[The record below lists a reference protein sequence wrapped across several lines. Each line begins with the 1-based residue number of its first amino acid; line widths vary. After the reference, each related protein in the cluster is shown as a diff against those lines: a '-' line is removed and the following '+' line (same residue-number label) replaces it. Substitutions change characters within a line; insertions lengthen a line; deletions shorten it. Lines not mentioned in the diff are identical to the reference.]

1 MSGATPPAAASH
13 QVPAQDGP
21 GDSRATGK
29 SADPEP
35 SPTDESG
42 TGYFRTGRFL
52 NKLVRDE
59 LGQLRD
65 DADLAPAGDS
75 AREKKDQEDEN
86 CIGGMR
92 DPRKAVAR
100 LPRWQTWGEQA
111 ARAIDR
117 VIQDDQGALGIVHQI
132 ARGITKEEGANAQS
146 RLKELGEK
154 CAAALAKITGTQDWS
169 DLGPTGW
176 RWRLMKDVGMEA
188 ADPDS
193 DIPEWFGK
201 GTPLGINEP
210 IQPKGIYPSAPP
222 SKAQA
227 ESAEYLAQLGEQ
239 VEVDRNYASFHQHIQ
254 ESAVELERLMRE
266 GHIERIGSWAEVKA
280 RWPHARA
287 TKLATLVKARPDGS
301 VKTRF
306 IADMLRSGIN
316 GLSQAGERIVLPRG
330 CDLVRDL
337 LDLQESGPGAL
348 ELFTA
353 DVSDA
358 FLNLPVMEV
367 ERGYTVIKLSD
378 NSYAAYKGVPFGLAS
393 APLLWG
399 RAAAWIARATQA
411 IHNPWTFRLQVYVDD
426 PIAIVKGDQNTRA
439 WLVMR
444 TLALWYAFGA
454 KIAIHKA
461 GMGRQIKWIGATF
474 GIISGGVQVS
484 IDKERIEKLLG
495 TVTDALQNTGLVKGV
510 RNLAGELS
518 WVAGIVPTIRPFVNM
533 LWAAVYGMAK
543 QQDEARSGQSG
554 ARLRPDGHVFAKT
567 IRLPLVWLER
577 FLLGHHGAFQ
587 RTRLL
592 TDRWTRPQWVIRTD
606 ASTTGLGG
614 ILLDAHNRPVGWL
627 AAPIPQWALDSLG
640 IVSGE
645 PGLMTVYELLA
656 LLISMHA
663 WKRYLKRCRIGILV
677 QLDNE
682 SAIRIA
688 VKMASPHPK
697 ANRLAAEIALLLE
710 ETGAET
716 VSGQHWRNEINIEAD
731 ALSRLTEGKE
741 VPTRLRPLPREPV
754 PTSSIFK
761 LDTLYVEPRLA
772 LQRGLEGVGFHS
784 F

>member
-1 MSGATPPAAASH
+1 LSGATPPTTESHELPDGHQPRRSQQEAAAGNPKPPLTE
-13 QVPAQDGP
+13 Q
-21 GDSRATGK
+21 
-29 SADPEP
+29 E
-35 SPTDESG
+35 E
-42 TGYFRTGRFL
+42 GYFRTGRYL

-59 LGQLRD
+59 LDHRHRD
-65 DADLAPAGDS
+65 ESQATGELS
-75 AREKKDQEDEN
+75 AKERKDQEDEA

-92 DPRKAVAR
+92 NPRKAVAK
-100 LPRWQTWGEQA
+100 LPRWQTWGERA
-111 ARAIDR
+111 AQAIDR
-117 VIQDDQGALGIVHQI
+117 TISEDPRVLELAQEMAQGMSKEQVAKAQTLLERLGAKSAAEIAQI
-132 ARGITKEEGANAQS
+132 TNTTDWMEVGATK
-146 RLKELGEK
+146 
-154 CAAALAKITGTQDWS
+154 
-169 DLGPTGW
+169 W
-176 RWRLMKDVGMEA
+176 RWRLMKAVGEA
-188 ADPDS
+188 TADPDQ
-193 DIPEWFGK
+193 DVPEWFGK

-210 IQPKGIYPSAPP
+210 IKSRGIYPLAPP
-222 SKAQA
+222 TKAQM
-227 ESAEYLAQLGEQ
+227 ESAEYLAQLGSH

-254 ESAVELERLMRE
+254 ESAEELDRLLAE
-266 GHIERIGSWAEVKA
+266 GHIERIGSWTDVKD
-280 RWPHARA
+280 RWPDARA

-306 IADMLRSGIN
+306 IADMLRSGVN

-330 CDLVRDL
+330 CDLVRDI
-337 LDLQESGPGAL
+337 LDLQELGPGSL

-358 FLNLPVMEV
+358 FLNLPVMES

-378 NSYAAYKGVPFGLAS
+378 GTYASYRGVPFGLAS

-411 IHNPWTFRLQVYVDD
+411 IHDPRLFRLQLYVDD
-426 PIAIVKGDQNTRA
+426 PIAVVKGDRYTRA
-439 WLVMR
+439 WLILR

-454 KIAIHKA
+454 KLAIHKA
-461 GMGRQIKWIGATF
+461 GIGRRIKWIGATF
-474 GIISGGVQVS
+474 SIITGGVQVS
-484 IDKERIEKLLG
+484 IDEERIQKLLG
-495 TVTDALQNTGLVKGV
+495 TVSEALQSDGLVKGV

-518 WVAGIVPTIRPFVNM
+518 WVAGIIPTIRPFVNM
-533 LWAAVYGMAK
+533 LWAAVYGMDK
-543 QQDEARSGQSG
+543 QQEAVKTCKSK
-554 ARLRPDGHVFAKT
+554 ARLRPDGSVFAKT
-567 IRLPLVWLER
+567 IRLPLTWMKQ
-577 FLLGHHGAFQ
+577 FLLGHHGGLQ

-614 ILLDAHNRPVGWL
+614 ILLDAYNRPVVWL
-627 AAPIPQWALDSLG
+627 ASPIPQWALEALG
-640 IVSGE
+640 IVAGE

-656 LLISMHA
+656 LLISMYV
-663 WKRYLKRCRIGILV
+663 WKRYLRRCRIGILV

-682 SAIRIA
+682 AAIRIA

-741 VPTRLRPLPREPV
+741 IPLRLRPLPREPV
-754 PTSSIFK
+754 PTVSIFK
-761 LDTLYVEPRLA
+761 LDPR
-772 LQRGLEGVGFHS
+772 
-784 F
+784 